1 MEENKIQVVVAG
13 PEHEV
18 YVDTIL
24 QTIADAAKVRGT
36 GIAKRTHEY
45 LATKMK
51 EAKAVIALSG
61 DRFAGFSYIET
72 WGNKQYVT
80 TSGLIVHP
88 DFRGLGVAKKIK
100 DMTFSLA
107 RTRWPHAKIFSL
119 TSGAA
124 VMKMNTELGYQPVTF
139 ADLTDDEA
147 FWRGCEGCV
156 NVDVLHRTGRKYC
169 ICTAMLYDPE
179 EHLPAKIPAFSG
191 GLDTS
196 YTVMKLTQDGWDVYA
211 ACANTGGFSAEQLK
225 TNEENAYK
233 LGAKAYVTLDV
244 TQEYYE
250 KSLKY
255 MIFGN
260 VLRNN
265 CYPISVSSER
275 IFQAI
280 AIARYAKEIGADAIA
295 HGSTGAGND
304 QIRFDMTFLVMA
316 PGVEI
321 ITLTRDK
328 KLTRKEEVDFLN
340 EHGFFADFTKLKYSY
355 NVGIWG
361 TSICG
366 GELLDPTQG
375 LPEEAYLKHVTNP
388 EKESLLKIEF
398 EKGEIVGV
406 NGEKFTDRVKAIQKI
421 EEIGAS
427 YAIGRDANVGDT
439 IIGIKGR
446 VGFEAAAP
454 KLIIEAHRLLEK
466 STLSKWQQYWKD
478 QVANWY
484 GMFLHESQYLEPVM
498 PDIEA
503 MLTSSQR
510 NVTGTAILKLR
521 PYGFETVGIDSAND
535 LTKSKLGEYGETQ
548 TGWTADEAKGF
559 IKVSSTPLRVYYGI
573 HPNER

>member
-1 MEENKIQVVVAG
+1 MKKKVVV
-13 PEHEV
+13 
-18 YVDTIL
+18 
-24 QTIADAAKVRGT
+24 
-36 GIAKRTHEY
+36 
-45 LATKMK
+45 
-51 EAKAVIALSG
+51 
-61 DRFAGFSYIET
+61 
-72 WGNKQYVT
+72 
-80 TSGLIVHP
+80 
-88 DFRGLGVAKKIK
+88 
-100 DMTFSLA
+100 
-107 RTRWPHAKIFSL
+107 
-119 TSGAA
+119 
-124 VMKMNTELGYQPVTF
+124 
-139 ADLTDDEA
+139 
-147 FWRGCEGCV
+147 
-156 NVDVLHRTGRKYC
+156 
-169 ICTAMLYDPE
+169 
-179 EHLPAKIPAFSG
+179 AFSG

-196 YTVMKLTQDGWDVYA
+196 YTVMKLKEEGYDVYA
-211 ACANTGGFSAEQLK
+211 ACANTGGFSPEQLK
-225 TNEENAYK
+225 KNEENAYK
-233 LGAKAYVTLDV
+233 LGAVAYVTLDV
-244 TQEYYE
+244 THEYYE

-321 ITLTRDK
+321 ITLTRDQ
-328 KLTRKEEVDFLN
+328 KLTRKEEVDYLN
-340 EHGFFADFTKLKYSY
+340 EHGFSADFTKLKYSY

-375 LPEEAYLKHVTNP
+375 LPEEAYLKHVTAQ
-388 EKESLLKIEF
+388 EQEALLRITF
-398 EKGEIVGV
+398 DKGEIIAV
-406 NGEKFTDRVKAIQKI
+406 NDEAFDDKVAAIQKI

-510 NVTGTAILKLR
+510 NVSGTAILKLR

-573 HPNER
+573 HPDEKR

>member
-1 MEENKIQVVVAG
+1 MKRIVVA
-13 PEHEV
+13 
-18 YVDTIL
+18 Y
-24 QTIADAAKVRGT
+24 
-36 GIAKRTHEY
+36 
-45 LATKMK
+45 
-51 EAKAVIALSG
+51 
-61 DRFAGFSYIET
+61 
-72 WGNKQYVT
+72 
-80 TSGLIVHP
+80 
-88 DFRGLGVAKKIK
+88 
-100 DMTFSLA
+100 
-107 RTRWPHAKIFSL
+107 
-119 TSGAA
+119 
-124 VMKMNTELGYQPVTF
+124 
-139 ADLTDDEA
+139 
-147 FWRGCEGCV
+147 
-156 NVDVLHRTGRKYC
+156 
-169 ICTAMLYDPE
+169 
-179 EHLPAKIPAFSG
+179 SG

-196 YTVMKLTQDGWDVYA
+196 YTVMRLAQEGNEVHA
-211 ACANTGGFSAEQLK
+211 VCANTGGFSDEQLK
-225 TNEENAYK
+225 KNEENAYR
-233 LGAKAYVTLDV
+233 LGAVKYATLDV

-250 KSLKY
+250 KSLRY
-255 MIFGN
+255 MIYGN

-280 AIARYAKEIGADAIA
+280 AIARYAKEVGADAIA

-304 QIRFDMTFLVMA
+304 QIRFDMTFLVMV

-321 ITLTRDK
+321 ITLTRDE
-328 KLTRKEEVDFLN
+328 KLTRKEEVDYLN
-340 EHGFFADFTKLKYSY
+340 AHGFEADFAKLKYSY

-366 GELLDPTQG
+366 GELLDPAQG
-375 LPEEAYLKHVTNP
+375 LPEEAYLKHA
-388 EKESLLKIEF
+388 ERQDESLLKIEF
-398 EKGEIVGV
+398 LKGEIVAV
-406 NGEKFTDRVKAIQKI
+406 NGEPFSDKVKAIQKI

-427 YAIGRDANVGDT
+427 YAIGRDCNVGDT

-510 NVTGTAILKLR
+510 NVTGTAILRLR
-521 PYGFETVGIDSAND
+521 PYGFDTVGVDSVND
-535 LTKSKLGEYGETQ
+535 LTKSRLGEYGETQ